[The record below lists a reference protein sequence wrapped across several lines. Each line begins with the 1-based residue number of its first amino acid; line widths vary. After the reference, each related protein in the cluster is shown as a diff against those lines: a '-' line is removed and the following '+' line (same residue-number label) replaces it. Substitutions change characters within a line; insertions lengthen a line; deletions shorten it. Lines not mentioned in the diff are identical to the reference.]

1 MFARVKTSGQYQYL
15 QIVQNR
21 REGAKTIQRV
31 VATIG
36 RMDQIQQK
44 GEIENLVRSLS
55 RYSEKVLLVL
65 SGKSGDIKADAK
77 KIGPALIC
85 ERLWQELGIGKII
98 RRLLAERKFG
108 FDVERAIFLTVLH
121 RLFVSGSDRSCDRW
135 QRDYVIDGSDAL
147 SLHHLYRAMA
157 FLGEEMED
165 QKDRTPFAPRC
176 MKDLIEEDLFLERR
190 DLFSGLD
197 CVFFDTTSI
206 YFEGEGGETIGELG
220 HPKDHRP
227 DLRQMVVGIILDDHG
242 QPVCSEMWPGNTT
255 DVTTLVPVIKRLR
268 SRFAI
273 GRICVVSDRGMISA
287 ETLAY
292 LEEEKISYILGTRM
306 RRSKEVKEEV
316 LARAGRY
323 REVHPEGVSAKD
335 PSPLKVKEVIV
346 DGNRYI
352 VCLNEKQARKDAVD
366 RQAIIDSLRE
376 KLKSSPKSLVGN
388 KGYRKYLRM
397 EKDTVSVNPDK
408 IEEEARYDGKWVLK
422 TNTALAAEQVALKY
436 KELWQV
442 EQVFRDMKSVLDTR
456 PIFHKRDETIRGH
469 VFCSF
474 LALVIRK
481 ELDYKLES
489 AGHCF
494 EWADI
499 KQDLKALQEITIE
512 DRGKP
517 LVIRSECHGTCGKIF
532 QAVGVAPPPTIR
544 ELA

>member
-21 REGAKTIQRV
+21 REGTKTLQRV

-55 RYSEKVLLVL
+55 RFSEKVLLVL
-65 SGKSGDIKADAK
+65 SGKSDVRADAK

-85 ERLWQELGIGKII
+85 ERLWKELEIGKII

-108 FDVERAIFLTVLH
+108 FDVDRAIFLTVLH

-135 QRDYVIDGSDAL
+135 HRDYVIDGIDAL

-157 FLGEEMED
+157 FLGEELED
-165 QKDRTPFAPRC
+165 QKDCTPFAPRC
-176 MKDLIEEDLFLERR
+176 IKDVIEEDLFLARR

-220 HPKDHRP
+220 HTKDHRP
-227 DLRQMVVGIILDDHG
+227 DLHQMVVGVILDDHG
-242 QPVCSEMWPGNTT
+242 QPVCCEMWPGNTT

-268 SRFAI
+268 NRFAI
-273 GRICVVSDRGMISA
+273 GRICIVSDRGMISA
-287 ETLAY
+287 ETMTY
-292 LEEEKISYILGTRM
+292 LEEEKISYILGARM

-316 LARAGRY
+316 LSRAGLY
-323 REVHPEGVSAKD
+323 REVHPEGVSAKA
-335 PSPLKVKEVIV
+335 PSPLKVKEVVV
-346 DGNRYI
+346 DGRRYI
-352 VCLNEKQARKDAVD
+352 ICLNEKQARKDAAD
-366 RQAIIDSLRE
+366 RQAIIASLQE
-376 KLKSSPKSLVGN
+376 KLKSNPKSLVGN
-388 KGYRKYLRM
+388 KGYRKYLKLDR
-397 EKDTVSVNPDK
+397 ETVTVNQEK

-422 TNTALAAEQVALKY
+422 TNTALTAEQAALKY

-456 PIFHKRDETIRGH
+456 PIFHKLDETIRGH

-474 LALVIRK
+474 LALIIRK
-481 ELDYKLES
+481 ELDRRLEK

-512 DRGKP
+512 DRGKT
-517 LVIRSECHGTCGKIF
+517 LAIRSECLGTCGKVF
-532 QAVGVAPPPTIR
+532 QAVGVAIPPTIR
-544 ELA
+544 EVA